1 MTAEHR
7 ASLAWLAATAA
18 ALETHYREIRDE
30 RDWTHE
36 QLRSALQT
44 AGVKS
49 FSDQTIGVSVS
60 LSRPRRRYLQPLGG
74 GRYRLVSPP
83 SYVKV
88 SKP

>member
-1 MTAEHR
+1 VTAEHH

-18 ALETHYREIRDE
+18 ALETHYLQIRDE

-36 QLRSALQT
+36 QLRGALQT

-49 FSDQTIGVSVS
+49 FSEETIGVSVT

-74 GRYRLVSPP
+74 GRYRLVSPTP
-83 SYVKV
+83 FVKV